1 MKTVSDLF
9 VALKS
14 TLHDVLVR
22 SNATRQGIVLVVDD
36 ERRLLGVITDGDIRR
51 AVLASLDLGILV
63 EELLRRKGD
72 APPITARDNT
82 PHAQLVALVRKT
94 GICHVPLLNAE
105 GRVSRL
111 VTIEDLLQEDEIAL
125 QAVVMAG
132 GKGTRLHP
140 LTIETPKPMLHVGDQ
155 PLMERII
162 RQLSE
167 TGIRQV
173 SVTTHHLAEKITE
186 HFGDGSQFGVNL
198 NYVAE
203 EELLGTAGGLSLM
216 QAPDTTLLVI
226 NGDIVTDVDFR
237 AMLAFHREHNAT
249 LTLGVRQYDVQIP
262 YGVVESDGARVQR
275 VTEKPSHRYF
285 VNAGIYLLEPRAHA
299 LIPKGRRFDMTDLI
313 AILLAQG
320 LPVVSFPIWEYWRD
334 IGQRDD
340 YIGAQADMKDGTLL
354 R

>member
-1 MKTVSDLF
+1 M
-9 VALKS
+9 LK
-14 TLHDVLVR
+14 
-22 SNATRQGIVLVVDD
+22 G
-36 ERRLLGVITDGDIRR
+36 
-51 AVLASLDLGILV
+51 
-63 EELLRRKGD
+63 KGD
-72 APPITARDNT
+72 APPITARDNA
-82 PHAQLVALVRKT
+82 PHSELAALVRKT

-105 GRVSRL
+105 GQVSRL

-132 GKGTRLHP
+132 GKGARLLP
-140 LTIETPKPMLHVGDQ
+140 LTMETPKPMLHVGDQ

-162 RQLSE
+162 RQLSD
-167 TGIRQV
+167 TGIREV
-173 SVTTHHLAEKITE
+173 SVTTHHLAEKITA

-216 QAPDTTLLVI
+216 QPPDNTLLVI

-275 VTEKPSHRYF
+275 VTEKPLHRYF
-285 VNAGIYLLEPRAHA
+285 VNAGIYLLEPQAHA

-313 AILLAQG
+313 AILLNQQ

-334 IGQRDD
+334 IGQRED
-340 YIGAQADMKDGTLL
+340 YLGAQADMKDGTLP